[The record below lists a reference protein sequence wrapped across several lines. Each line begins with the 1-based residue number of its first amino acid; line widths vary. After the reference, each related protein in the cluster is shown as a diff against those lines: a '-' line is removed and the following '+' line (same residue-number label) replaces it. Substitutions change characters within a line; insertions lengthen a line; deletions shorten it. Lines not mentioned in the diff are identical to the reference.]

1 MTRHAV
7 PGSGIMAACGGSA
20 RFEHREFVRSGRQPA
35 GRSDHQIGR
44 HGPGSLATTGCT
56 AGARRTA
63 RTSLRS
69 CSTGAATSRE
79 RASSASSL
87 SESHRGCLAPRFAVE
102 VQQLRFLQPN
112 TSVVVEGRATSD
124 VHRGGV
130 NRAVRARVPRWRA
143 KPPFPRDPRRT
154 DTRQFV
160 RTLRWSRASSVPEA
174 SRTARGRINHS
185 WSLARNGGCST
196 RRRSLMACSC
206 ACRREPTS
214 RCSSRA
220 TSERAES

>member
-1 MTRHAV
+1 VTRHAV

-112 TSVVVEGRATSD
+112 TSVVVEGRA
-124 VHRGGV
+124 
-130 NRAVRARVPRWRA
+130 
-143 KPPFPRDPRRT
+143 PPMFTPRRRESRRPGACAPLA
-154 DTRQFV
+154 RQASVPSGPEEDRHAPVCQNPALVTCVECAGGKQDRPRANQSLLVVGQERRVFHSSPVSHGLFV
-160 RTLRWSRASSVPEA
+160 RMPA
-174 SRTARGRINHS
+174 
-185 WSLARNGGCST
+185 
-196 RRRSLMACSC
+196 
-206 ACRREPTS
+206 
-214 RCSSRA
+214 
-220 TSERAES
+220 